1 MQEIL
6 RKNPDME
13 SNEINLTDQTGENS
27 ISELMATLKNVKIEE
42 EELLIQRKKLQE
54 TENDLRS
61 QAMAEIDEKQKR
73 LKGLKSEIVYLQKK
87 CNELEQA
94 LGIPVYE

>member
-42 EELLIQRKKLQE
+42 EDLLIQRKKLQE

-87 CNELEQA
+87 CNELKQA

>member
-42 EELLIQRKKLQE
+42 EDLFIQRKKLQE